1 MKQERR
7 ICIHDNLVRIS
18 IYSYLIIVISV
29 IYNLSPV
36 VLFFIFAKRT
46 HIKSIA
52 TDSNKTIKYLKAIRS
67 YPIDMFAFYCICRKY
82 LSTFL
87 SFALNISIT

>member
-1 MKQERR
+1 MKQE
-7 ICIHDNLVRIS
+7 DEFVYMMNLVKIS

-36 VLFFIFAKRT
+36 LLFFIFAKRT
-46 HIKSIA
+46 HMKSIA

-67 YPIDMFAFYCICRKY
+67 YPINMFAFYCICRKLFTFR
-82 LSTFL
+82 LSL
-87 SFALNISIT
+87 

>member
-1 MKQERR
+1 MKQE
-7 ICIHDNLVRIS
+7 DEFVYMMNLVRIS

-67 YPIDMFAFYCICRKY
+67 FLSTCLLFIAYVENISLHFY
-82 LSTFL
+82 LSL
-87 SFALNISIT
+87 